1 MKTSKWRLCV
11 VKQVPAE
18 RASCWMLFGQN
29 RNERTTFQME
39 FQPHHET
46 TLINHIT
53 NMANMAETDV
63 RLDLVLVLVSD
74 APAVSCIESLWSLKG
89 HEMYRKQ
96 IRTASALINSLH
108 QDMNML
114 CISPQGNR
122 NEGNR
127 NEGNRNEGN
136 RNEAPQNQQ
145 TKSQHPMQTRSKALL
160 QSSIF
165 K

>member
-1 MKTSKWRLCV
+1 MISGAFVLKMKTREWRLCV

-39 FQPHHET
+39 FQLHHET

-96 IRTASALINSLH
+96 IRTASALVNSLH

-122 NEGNR
+122 KQQSPQQQSP
-127 NEGNRNEGN
+127 
-136 RNEAPQNQQ
+136 PQNQQ
-145 TKSQHPMQTRSKALL
+145 TKSRHPMQTRSKA
-160 QSSIF
+160 
-165 K
+165 